1 MEKNK
6 LTVWQS
12 ACIITGY
19 GVGGGIMAMP
29 YLAEKNGIL
38 MALAILVLSFIVNLI
53 IHLMIADISIKSGG
67 KSQIVEVF
75 SKYLFTGKYQK
86 PVTLLFFVIT
96 INYHFQTSIVFCKK
110 FCSIKTALLQAFF

>member
-6 LTVWQS
+6 LSVWQS

-29 YLAEKNGIL
+29 YLAEKNGIF
-38 MALAILVLSFIVNLI
+38 MAMAILALSFLANLV

-67 KSQIVEVF
+67 TF
-75 SKYLFTGKYQK
+75 W
-86 PVTLLFFVIT
+86 
-96 INYHFQTSIVFCKK
+96 
-110 FCSIKTALLQAFF
+110 

>member
-6 LTVWQS
+6 LSVWQS

-38 MALAILVLSFIVNLI
+38 MAMVILVLSFLANLI
-53 IHLMIADISIKSGG
+53 IQPYDCR
-67 KSQIVEVF
+67 
-75 SKYLFTGKYQK
+75 YLNQK
-86 PVTLLFFVIT
+86 RRKIT
-96 INYHFQTSIVFCKK
+96 DS
-110 FCSIKTALLQAFF
+110 